1 MQESLPALRARL
13 ERYYAV
19 NTDPHVQITDFTPI
33 SDGWET
39 EVYAFMQTLRYQSEP
54 RILRMYPGAAT
65 NAAAKCEREWLGMT
79 GMMSYHYPVPR
90 VFRHETD
97 AAWMGKPFIV
107 MRKIDGRPL
116 GAVMREDIVRRA
128 ELLTRF
134 VGLFVRLHRAYDYR
148 PNLEHFTYENPS
160 VYTPRTLADWRRSI
174 LDGAGQT
181 WAAPVL
187 DWLDAHAVEAA
198 PALSPLHGDFHP
210 HNVLIMPDD
219 QLYVI
224 DWSGFAVGDYRV
236 DLAWTLL
243 LIATNG
249 FPELR
254 PIIMSEYARLSG
266 HPVAAI
272 EYFDVLAALKRLY
285 EFAVSV
291 DSGAEAMG
299 MRPDTAAVMRQQGDH
314 YAQVYDLLHV
324 RTGLRVPEI
333 ENLLASL
340 KA

>member
-1 MQESLPALRARL
+1 MSESDLRERL
-13 ERYYAV
+13 ERYYRQ
-19 NTDPHVQITDFTPI
+19 TDRDFLISDFMTI

-39 EVYAFMQTLRYQSEP
+39 EVYAFTVTLRNQSEP
-54 RILRMYPGAAT
+54 CILRMYPGVPA
-65 NAAAKCEREWLGMT
+65 NAAAKCNREREGLMSATYHRYPRPNVYRWDTDPAWL
-79 GMMSYHYPVPR
+79 
-90 VFRHETD
+90 
-97 AAWMGKPFIV
+97 GKPFII
-107 MRKIDGRPL
+107 MQQIDGRPL
-116 GAVMREDIVRRA
+116 GAVLREDTARQA
-128 ELLTRF
+128 KLLTRF
-134 VGLFVRLHRAYDYR
+134 VGLFVDLHRAYDYR
-148 PNLEHFTYENPS
+148 PNLEHFTYDNPA
-160 VYTPRTLADWRRSI
+160 VYTPRTMADWRKAI
-174 LDGAGQT
+174 LDRAGQA

-187 DWLDAHAVEAA
+187 DWLDAHAPEAA

-210 HNVLIMPDD
+210 HNVLITPDD
-219 QLYVI
+219 KLFVI
-224 DWSGFAVGDYRV
+224 DWSGFAVGDYRA

-249 FPELR
+249 YPELR
-254 PIIMSEYARLSG
+254 PIILSEYARLSG

-291 DSGAEAMG
+291 DSGAEMMG

-314 YAQVYDLLHV
+314 YAQVYDLLLA
-324 RTGLRVPEI
+324 RTGLRLPEI